1 MAALLS
7 VLPAVTDSPNSV
19 TAKTLTTLLD
29 TLESETHISL
39 VLLIIFVSQHRH
51 TIFFLLHGVVLKP
64 TQPYTQWIL
73 EVFVRE

>member
-19 TAKTLTTLLD
+19 TVKTLTTLLD
-29 TLESETHISL
+29 SLESETHNSL

-51 TIFFLLHGVVLKP
+51 TIFFLHGVVLKP